1 MLRDP
6 LIMRGQILRDSYD
19 GSIVRMPRL
28 SGPNGLR
35 ELHELMRIE
44 LALEYLDINENEV

>member
-1 MLRDP
+1 MRDP
-6 LIMRGQILRDSYD
+6 HIMRGQILRDSYD

-44 LALEYLDINENEV
+44 QALEYLDVGENDE